1 MNKADRSDSAK
12 QAQSRSDKP
21 GTIKVGPNQVVCLD
35 NYVDE
40 ATCSAWLS
48 QVLANQDEMETR
60 FEFIHSYGS
69 SWYLDI
75 EHGLLAYYHA
85 NAEHTNELLHALPNL
100 VETLAD
106 SAKFLEAPDGST
118 GLPSRPR
125 SQNLGPY
132 WANAGVVLM
141 MKGTEGVIH
150 ADYEGIAPYPPM
162 LFDPQT
168 RAYSAVISLATAAS
182 GGNLMIWKSRKL
194 ASEEFEMDDS
204 CAQEVAYSVGSLS
217 IFDSFCYHRIMASK
231 LDDNH
236 RFRAIAAVH
245 FLYLDKPYPH
255 FEYWF

>member
-1 MNKADRSDSAK
+1 MTTTEAW
-12 QAQSRSDKP
+12 
-21 GTIKVGPNQVVCLD
+21 KVGPNQVICID
-35 NYVDE
+35 NFVDE
-40 ATCSAWLS
+40 STCSQWLG
-48 QVLANQDEMETR
+48 QVLANQEAMETR

-85 NAEHTNELLHALPNL
+85 NAQATNQLLHALPGL
-100 VETLAD
+100 VATLAGV
-106 SAKFLEAPDGST
+106 SKYLEAPDGST

-125 SQNLGPY
+125 SENLGPY
-132 WANAGVVLM
+132 WADAGVVLM

-150 ADYEGIAPYPPM
+150 ADYEGMAPYPSM

-182 GGNLMIWKSRKL
+182 GGNLMIWKDRKL
-194 ASEEFEMDDS
+194 ASQEMELDDS
-204 CAQEVAYSVGSLS
+204 LAEEVTYSVGSMS

-231 LDDNH
+231 LDDSH

>member
-1 MNKADRSDSAK
+1 MTATEAW
-12 QAQSRSDKP
+12 
-21 GTIKVGPNQVVCLD
+21 KVGPNQVICID
-35 NYVDE
+35 NFVDE
-40 ATCSAWLS
+40 STCSQWLG
-48 QVLANQDEMETR
+48 QVLANQEAMETR

-85 NAEHTNELLHALPNL
+85 NAQATNQLLHALPGL
-100 VETLAD
+100 VATLAGV
-106 SAKFLEAPDGST
+106 SKYLEAPDGST

-125 SQNLGPY
+125 SENLGPY
-132 WANAGVVLM
+132 WADAGVVLM

-150 ADYEGIAPYPPM
+150 ADYEGMAPYPSM

-182 GGNLMIWKSRKL
+182 GGNLMIWKDRKL
-194 ASEEFEMDDS
+194 ASQEMELDDS
-204 CAQEVAYSVGSLS
+204 LAEEVTYSVGSMS

-231 LDDNH
+231 LDDSH